1 MKTDKAIPAHISK
14 TILLLLEKQNL
25 IIWKEGL
32 TISSGKLTAGQYR
45 T

>member
-1 MKTDKAIPAHISK
+1 MKTAKALPADISK
-14 TILLLLEKQNL
+14 TILLLLEDQNL
-25 IIWKEGL
+25 TIWKEGL